1 MKFTTA
7 VVALIGTTQAYITYQ
22 NPDLKVMPNF
32 YAKLVPTL
40 MNLDLVADSAA
51 AKRAHDLTNQFRK
64 SQGLSTLGFDSALT
78 KLAAEHNQYQAK
90 QGKISHDNFSTR
102 VSKIPYAHGGSAENV
117 AYNYAADSGAKVVDQ
132 WKNSEGHNKNMLGKN
147 HKKGAVAAYT
157 DESNGRTYFTQ
168 LLGQGSLI

>member
-117 AYNYAADSGAKVVDQ
+117 AYNFAADSGAKVVDQ
-132 WKNSEGHNKNMLGKN
+132 WKNSDGHRKNMLGASYN
-147 HKKGAVAAYT
+147 VEGLAALKDT
-157 DESNGRTYFTQ
+157 SNGRVYFTQ
-168 LLGQGSLI
+168 IFTQKK